1 MAKSNSLKYKF
12 NVKSLCTPSF
22 IYLII
27 SLTGLILMG
36 VQNIDGKD
44 SLLCVGDYNC
54 VVGNNTFIFVL
65 EGIYILFWTF
75 ILDLMCKNGY
85 KNLSWFLLLLPILL
99 FFVILG
105 IVMILYKKQ

>member
-1 MAKSNSLKYKF
+1 MVKRTKF
-12 NVKSLCTPSF
+12 SINNLCTPASIYFF
-22 IYLII
+22 ISITILIY
-27 SLTGLILMG
+27 MG
-36 VQNIDGKD
+36 VTNMNNQTT
-44 SLLCVGDYNC
+44 LCVGDYNC